1 MLLISPGAIA
11 AIVIGAIVIILTI
24 LVVVLVGKRYNL
36 LIALRNKVQN
46 AWSQINVQLQKRW
59 DLIPNLVATV
69 QGYADHEKE
78 TLSEVT
84 MWRNQSGVAATKEE
98 RMEAEKGLSGAL
110 SRLLIT
116 VEKYPELK
124 ANTEFAALRYE
135 LGEIEDKIAY
145 ARQFYNDVVYKN
157 NNAVESFPGNIIA
170 NMFKF
175 EKAVPFEIDD
185 MVHSAPVVKFN

>member
-1 MLLISPGAIA
+1 MLLISSQTIGIICGIAGAILLIA
-11 AIVIGAIVIILTI
+11 
-24 LVVVLVGKRYNL
+24 LVVIVGKRYNL

-46 AWSQINVQLQKRW
+46 AWAQINVQLQKRW
-59 DLIPNLVATV
+59 DLIPNIVASV
-69 QGYADHEKE
+69 KGYADHEKE
-78 TLSEVT
+78 TLTDVT
-84 MWRNQSGVAATKEE
+84 MWRNQSGAAATPEQK
-98 RMEAEKGLSGAL
+98 MEAEKGLSGAL

-124 ANTEFAALRYE
+124 ANAEFAALRAE
-135 LGEIEDKIAY
+135 LSQIEDKIAY

-175 EKAVPFEIDD
+175 EKAIPFEIDD
-185 MVHSAPVVKFN
+185 TVHNAPVVSFD

>member
-1 MLLISPGAIA
+1 MLLLSNA
-11 AIVIGAIVIILTI
+11 AIGIIVAVVVAVLLIV
-24 LVVVLVGKRYNL
+24 LVVLIGKRYNL

-59 DLIPNLVATV
+59 DLIPNIVATV

-78 TLSEVT
+78 TLTEVT
-84 MWRNQSGVAATKEE
+84 KWRNQSGAAATQAE

-124 ANTEFAALRYE
+124 ANVEFAALRNE

-175 EKAVPFEIDD
+175 EKAIPFEIDD
-185 MVHSAPVVKFN
+185 MVHNAPVVKFN

>member
-1 MLLISPGAIA
+1 MLLISGATIGIICG
-11 AIVIGAIVIILTI
+11 IVATVLVIL
-24 LVVVLVGKRYNL
+24 LVVVIGKRYNL
-36 LIALRNKVQN
+36 LISLRNKVQN

-69 QGYADHEKE
+69 KGYAKHEKE
-78 TLSEVT
+78 TLAEVT
-84 MWRNQSGVAATKEE
+84 MWRNQSGAALTNKD
-98 RMEAEKGLSGAL
+98 RMEAEKGLSSAL

-124 ANTEFAALRYE
+124 ANADFAALRGE
-135 LGEIEDKIAY
+135 LAAIEDKIAY

-175 EKAVPFEIDD
+175 EKAIPFEIDD
-185 MVHSAPVVKFN
+185 MVHNAPVVSFD

>member
-1 MLLISPGAIA
+1 MLLVSSTTIGIICGIVGAVLLILLVA
-11 AIVIGAIVIILTI
+11 VI
-24 LVVVLVGKRYNL
+24 GKRYNL

-69 QGYADHEKE
+69 KGYATHEKE

-84 MWRNQSGVAATKEE
+84 MWRNQSGSATTTKE
-98 RMEAEKGLSGAL
+98 RMEAEKGLSSAL

-124 ANTEFAALRYE
+124 ANAEFAALRLE
-135 LGEIEDKIAY
+135 LSQLEDKIAY
-145 ARQFYNDVVYKN
+145 ARQFYNDIVYKN

-175 EKAVPFEIDD
+175 EKAIPFEIDD
-185 MVHSAPVVKFN
+185 MVHNAPVVSFD